1 MAKDVQ
7 RVEWGEDY
15 TVELVESGE
24 DFQVRFVEY
33 SPLSMQDRVDKV
45 RVVEWGGRYKVR
57 VSAW

>member
-15 TVELVESGE
+15 TVQLVEWGE
-24 DFQVRFVEY
+24 DFEVRFVEY
-33 SPLSMQDRVDKV
+33 PALSRQDKFDTMK
-45 RVVEWGGRYKVR
+45 VVEMGGRYKVK